1 VSAAAVD
8 TATSGNGSGVVSTP
22 TAETAPSSWRD
33 TLPDDLKSDPSLQSF
48 KDIPALAKSFIET
61 KKMVGAKQGVQI
73 PNEKSTPE
81 EIAAFHKGLGVPDS
95 PSLYQIKR
103 PDSALDLGWDSQA
116 EGEFFA
122 AAHKAGLT
130 PKQVQAAVDW
140 YGKWERAKLEKAR
153 GEANETSVR
162 LRTEWGPDYDAK
174 VGRANRVIAEYG
186 GQELA
191 DAFGTPGHV
200 LNAAGR
206 HPVFV
211 KFVAALGDALVEHGA
226 ITGEGLPEISPDEAL
241 GQINDLNAQ
250 LKKLPEG
257 HPRTSEIID
266 KIVALTNAANR
277 RR

>member
-1 VSAAAVD
+1 MSAAAVD
-8 TATSGNGSGVVSTP
+8 SAAPPVV
-22 TAETAPSSWRD
+22 ETAPSAPTSPAPSWRD
-33 TLPDDLKSDPSLQSF
+33 SLPEDLKGDPSLQSF

-61 KKMVGAKQGVQI
+61 KRMVGAKQGLAI

-81 EIAAFHKGLGVPDS
+81 DVAAFHKALGVPEAADK
-95 PSLYQIKR
+95 YQVKR
-103 PDSALDLGWDSQA
+103 PDVALDLGWDATA
-116 EGEFFA
+116 EGEFLA
-122 AAHKAGLT
+122 TAHKAGLNQ
-130 PKQVQAAVDW
+130 KQVQAAIDW
-140 YGKWERAKLEKAR
+140 YGQWERAKLEKAR
-153 GEANETSVR
+153 GEANATSAR

-174 VGRANRVIAEYG
+174 VGRANRVISEYG
-186 GQELA
+186 GPELA

-226 ITGEGLPEISPDEAL
+226 ITGEGLHEVSPDEAM
-241 GQINDLNAQ
+241 GQINELNAQ

-257 HPRTSEIID
+257 HPRTTEIID